1 MDSAANQRFHG
12 NKELGKMTSSRQE
25 IIKNGSRTPK
35 RRKWR
40 KLYQSERLEDRDR
53 WKKKIPQ
60 YNLGTETLVKI
71 FKIHKGNQKFPMK
84 HGHALPCPQSPKI
97 HKTKTFRGSTNIYSK
112 IPFQRCIEDKNPI
125 NGSKIMHDW
134 SFCRNTERE
143 APMVLNQGIGRSS
156 RSVVMITAW
165 VIFPPQKSKHPKYC
179 KML

>member
-1 MDSAANQRFHG
+1 MQIWQGEKKQGKGSSKAWKMDSAANQRFHG

-84 HGHALPCPQSPKI
+84 HGHALPCPKAQKSIKQRLLEGLQI
-97 HKTKTFRGSTNIYSK
+97 STRKYLSNDVLKTKIQST
-112 IPFQRCIEDKNPI
+112 D
-125 NGSKIMHDW
+125 
-134 SFCRNTERE
+134 
-143 APMVLNQGIGRSS
+143 
-156 RSVVMITAW
+156 
-165 VIFPPQKSKHPKYC
+165 QKSCTIEVFAEIQKGRHPWF
-179 KML
+179 